1 MLISVVFSFPDA
13 LMEYTNGE
21 FTVTG
26 ANATANIFASYPSK
40 HLSILNGFVDQVGVQ
55 TNLQLIKMWIWKEKK
70 KVLLLFCSELMLS
83 IKFPIRILCKWKP
96 LERTEMH
103 VSVQSVQ
110 SWMTVIMHVRV
121 VCWCMKNS
129 ASMARIDGYHLLW
142 MCTRRDANPSLC
154 ICERKR

>member
-55 TNLQLIKMWIWKEKK
+55 TNLQLIKMWI
-70 KVLLLFCSELMLS
+70 
-83 IKFPIRILCKWKP
+83 
-96 LERTEMH
+96 
-103 VSVQSVQ
+103 
-110 SWMTVIMHVRV
+110 
-121 VCWCMKNS
+121 
-129 ASMARIDGYHLLW
+129 
-142 MCTRRDANPSLC
+142 
-154 ICERKR
+154 